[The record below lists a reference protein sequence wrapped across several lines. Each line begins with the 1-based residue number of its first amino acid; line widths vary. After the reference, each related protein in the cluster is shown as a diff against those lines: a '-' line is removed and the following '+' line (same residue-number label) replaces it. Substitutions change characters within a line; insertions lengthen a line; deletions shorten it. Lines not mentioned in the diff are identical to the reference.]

1 MTAGPAAAG
10 PGHAPP
16 TVARR
21 VAAFWGLGTFATT
34 TMLNG
39 VSLVLLFYLVN
50 FVKLEPVIA
59 GGLLF
64 GSKLVDALTD
74 PPMGLLSDRTRSRWG
89 RRRPYLLGA
98 SFFCGLA
105 FAWLFNVPE
114 ALGGAGIYLYVG
126 AGLVLYTLAYTAFQ
140 VPYMAMP
147 AEMTDDYHERTQ
159 IMSYRV
165 VFMTLGNMLGSAGCP
180 FLVARL
186 GGDRAAYGQ
195 MALIVGGVIC
205 AAMLATFLGTAQ
217 ARQTPAGHVTTPLR
231 RHVGW
236 ILQNRPLLFLMASKV
251 IVYAGVSAFTSV
263 MLFFFSNVLKR
274 GPEMLALYAAIFA
287 LTTICVTPLW
297 TRLARG
303 LEKKTGYLL
312 SFAGYLVG
320 IATWL
325 SAGPSE
331 SLAWFAARAAFLGI
345 FNAGLFLFG
354 NSMLIDTFAYD
365 HRISGLRREGFLSS
379 AFSFVEKT
387 ALALGPLIIGALLS
401 TMGFDKSLPPGAD
414 QPPGAVDAMYLGFI
428 WIPIAAQLGAIACLA
443 GYRLDRRMLAVPAPG
458 AERHV

>member
-1 MTAGPAAAG
+1 MS
-10 PGHAPP
+10 PGLPVPRH
-16 TVARR
+16 

-50 FVKLEPVIA
+50 YVKLEPVIA

-114 ALGGAGIYLYVG
+114 ALVGRQVYLYVG

-147 AEMTDDYHERTQ
+147 AEMTDDYDERTR

-165 VFMTLGNMLGSAGCP
+165 IFMTLGNMMGSAGCP
-180 FLVARL
+180 FLVAQL
-186 GGDRAAYGQ
+186 GGDRPAYGQ
-195 MALIVGGVIC
+195 MGIIVGVVIC
-205 AAMLATFLGTAQ
+205 AAMLASCLGTAR
-217 ARQTPAGHVTTPLR
+217 ARQTTPGHGATTFR

-236 ILQNRPLLFLMASKV
+236 VLENHPLLFLMASKV
-251 IVYAGVSAFTSV
+251 SVYAGLSAFTSV

-287 LTTICVTPLW
+287 LTTIGLTPAW
-297 TRLARG
+297 TWLARR

-312 SFAGYLVG
+312 SFAGYIVG

-325 SAGPSE
+325 AAGPGE
-331 SLAWFAARAAFLGI
+331 SLGWFAARAAFLGI

-354 NSMLIDTFAYD
+354 NSMLIDTFAHDY
-365 HRISGLRREGFLSS
+365 RVSGLRREGVLSS

-387 ALALGPLIIGALLS
+387 ALALGPLVIGALLS
-401 TMGFDKSLPPGAD
+401 AMGFDKSLPPGAD

-428 WIPIAAQLGAIACLA
+428 WIPIAAQLGAMACLA
-443 GYRLDRRMLAVPAPG
+443 GYRLDRRRLANDAAG
-458 AERHV
+458 AQGDV